1 MTNTPLLKDYIKES
15 GYKISF
21 LAQQLGIS
29 EHSMSRKINGKN
41 EFKASEI
48 EILCKFLKIST
59 KDRMAIFFAS

>member
-1 MTNTPLLKDYIKES
+1 MTNTALLKDRIKES
-15 GYKISF
+15 GYKISY

-48 EILCKFLKIST
+48 EMLCQSLKIST
-59 KDRMAIFFAS
+59 KDRMAIFFAK